1 METRPGYKLTEVGVI
16 PQNWDVTTVT
26 GIASPARNAVVG
38 GPFGS
43 DLVSADYVIDGV
55 PVVRGQ
61 NMSKPS
67 SFGNFAFV
75 STAKANSLQANLARP
90 GDLVSNSA
98 HNGLDMGVAS
108 HGS

>member
-43 DLVSADYVIDGV
+43 DLVSADYVVDGV

-61 NMSKPS
+61 NMSNRAVS
-67 SFGNFAFV
+67 GSFAFV
-75 STAKANSLQANLARP
+75 STAKANSLQANRSEEHTSELQSLRH
-90 GDLVSNSA
+90 L
-98 HNGLDMGVAS
+98 
-108 HGS
+108 